1 MEKRYNKMEKI
12 KSINAYIKNGK
23 KFVVITSNDNKT
35 YSVNARLV
43 EYALKNAKE
52 VKTNVKN

>member
-1 MEKRYNKMEKI
+1 MEKI

-23 KFVVITSNDNKT
+23 KFVVIATNDKT

-52 VKTNVKN
+52 VKENAKK

>member
-1 MEKRYNKMEKI
+1 MEKI

-23 KFVVITSNDNKT
+23 KFVVITTNDNKT

-52 VKTNVKN
+52 VKNNAKN